1 MQVKPSPTSMEQV
14 TIDEQNSIPITGIE
28 TIIQQESST
37 GNESENDAG
46 RIPATQVQQQ
56 QSQQSFF
63 PMSDFRVPPELQIP
77 LIVLVRLINNG
88 MKCTIRLGL

>member
-14 TIDEQNSIPITGIE
+14 TIDEQNSIPNTGIE

-56 QSQQSFF
+56 QQSQQSFF
-63 PMSDFRVPPELQIP
+63 PMSDFIVPPELQIP
-77 LIVLVRLINNG
+77 LIVLVRLINIS
-88 MKCTIRLGL
+88 ME

>member
-1 MQVKPSPTSMEQV
+1 MEQV
-14 TIDEQNSIPITGIE
+14 TIDEQNSIPFTGIE
-28 TIIQQESST
+28 TIIEQEDSST

-63 PMSDFRVPPELQIP
+63 PMNDYRVPPELQIP
-77 LIVLVRLINNG
+77 LIVLVRLKNISVE
-88 MKCTIRLGL
+88 